1 MGLVYKFGI
10 DAPQRLLAGAVCAF
24 GVFDGVHRGH
34 AFLLE
39 KAREQAVTESRPF
52 IVLTFDIDPDERF
65 HPDRL
70 KKLMSNDSRI
80 EALSQ
85 VADAV
90 CVLPFTTEF
99 GSLEPE
105 AFLDATFLEAT
116 PAALHMGEDLRFGS
130 RAAGTVADMACWGQ
144 NHGMQAV
151 PHELL
156 LVEGEP
162 ITATRIRLLLES
174 GIIHEANELLGHRYA
189 LEGTVQHGRGAG
201 ADMGFRTANIVV
213 PEMLRVLGEGV
224 YAAYAHV
231 GGKTYK
237 AAVNVGVSAT
247 FADAATATV
256 EAHLLDFQGDL
267 YGTEISLEFTDWLRS
282 MRKFD
287 DVEELVATVM
297 GNIDW
302 VRRHL

>member
-1 MGLVYKFGI
+1 MGPVYKFGI
-10 DAPQRLLAGAVCAF
+10 DAPQGLLAGAVCAF

-34 AFLLE
+34 MFLLE
-39 KAREQAVTESRPF
+39 KAREQAAAEGRPF
-52 IVLTFDIDPDERF
+52 IALTFDIDPDERF

-70 KKLMSNDSRI
+70 QKLMSNETRI
-80 EALSQ
+80 AALSEI
-85 VADAV
+85 ADTV
-90 CVLPFTTEF
+90 CVLPFTPEF

-116 PAALHMGEDLRFGS
+116 PAAIHVGVDLRFGS
-130 RAAGTVADMACWGQ
+130 RAAGTVADMARWGQ
-144 NHGMQAV
+144 SHGMQAV
-151 PHELL
+151 SHELL

-213 PEMLRVLGEGV
+213 PDMQRVLGEGV

-231 GGKTYK
+231 GGACYK
-237 AAVNVGVSAT
+237 AAVNVGVAAT
-247 FADAATATV
+247 FADSATATV

-287 DVEELVATVM
+287 DIDELVATVM
-297 GNIDW
+297 SNIDW